1 MNGRENSRGGGG
13 VLASRR
19 HAAACGRCAA
29 AARAAPGTA
38 PPDRVD
44 PSRRHTTSSL
54 RSRRELFSSKKAK
67 KLRRRFG
74 RLGHSGRALRRAHD
88 AARRYAPLHAAQA
101 SPARGGARSAAR
113 AASGAPQWVASRE
126 GTYSSASP
134 QCARTCAA
142 RVARGA
148 AQQAMQHQRG
158 LRPHPAAC
166 NMLRAKRR
174 AARCSP
180 HRGGELSRAVRADCA
195 RIGAAAHSQAS
206 EGTFCRARPSLPAS
220 AAYLR
225 RRAV

>member
-1 MNGRENSRGGGG
+1 

-74 RLGHSGRALRRAHD
+74 RLGHSGRALRRAHN
-88 AARRYAPLHAAQA
+88 AARHYAPPHAAQA
-101 SPARGGARSAAR
+101 SPVRGCARSAACAALLTGQPVVRVHILQR
-113 AASGAPQWVASRE
+113 APSVHAHAPRASHGARPNRLC
-126 GTYSSASP
+126 SASEA
-134 QCARTCAA
+134 CARTP
-142 RVARGA
+142 
-148 AQQAMQHQRG
+148 QH
-158 LRPHPAAC
+158 ATC